1 MFPLLVVKL
10 KELSPDTMVG
20 GSTNITSEPTGQP
33 AVPQE
38 QRLHI
43 TDRISHIR
51 FLVDS
56 GSVVSVIPRTLVRQK
71 TTLSDLALYAANQ
84 TVIHTYGKYVTQ
96 LNSDLRR
103 NFTWPF
109 IIADVHTAIIGADFL
124 SKFQLLIDLKNQRLI
139 DSVTGLSTPAFLA
152 QAKHI
157 SVSTVQCMSK
167 FQKLLS
173 EFVDVTKPSIKAAT
187 QHDVRHYIETKGIPV
202 ADRPRRL
209 SGEKLVTAK
218 REINFL
224 IEQGICLARQKVL
237 GPARYIWLPKT
248 TVAGGHEEI
257 IEN

>member
-1 MFPLLVVKL
+1 
-10 KELSPDTMVG
+10 
-20 GSTNITSEPTGQP
+20 
-33 AVPQE
+33 
-38 QRLHI
+38 
-43 TDRISHIR
+43 
-51 FLVDS
+51 
-56 GSVVSVIPRTLVRQK
+56 
-71 TTLSDLALYAANQ
+71 
-84 TVIHTYGKYVTQ
+84 
-96 LNSDLRR
+96 
-103 NFTWPF
+103 
-109 IIADVHTAIIGADFL
+109 
-124 SKFQLLIDLKNQRLI
+124 
-139 DSVTGLSTPAFLA
+139 
-152 QAKHI
+152 
-157 SVSTVQCMSK
+157 VQCMSK